1 MHGCA
6 KDGCAHIYMYK
17 DIDICIKVCGF
28 ERYSSAY
35 DTVPDHNL
43 ADGYADDRYPDDG
56 YYDRHTNEPEQ
67 RSCHNCRAGSGGSA
81 VRAVECR

>member
-1 MHGCA
+1 M
-6 KDGCAHIYMYK
+6 
-17 DIDICIKVCGF
+17 CGF

-56 YYDRHTNEPEQ
+56 YADRHTNEPEQ
-67 RSCHNCRAGSGGSA
+67 RSSDDRRAGG
-81 VRAVECR
+81 